1 MAGTSLAGFQFYVKQ
16 EATAGTANTTAMIQ
30 PDGLRNVR
38 LGRGG
43 SPEVFRGGTGKTATG
58 VILAD
63 TWGEWSMDLAPC
75 YRTIG
80 LVAASRIAT
89 PVTTTPGGA
98 TTARQHV
105 FTLNP
110 DDVDTPETYTFVW
123 GGAAAR
129 FQAVYGMFQSLGF
142 DATRSS
148 ISCSTSAISRKPA
161 SGASAPTSPT
171 TMSVKTMQPNQADLW
186 IDGAWADLGT
196 TQALAAYRFNLNAP
210 DKYDLDAP
218 INSSIDSYATLVEKE
233 DQAITLDL
241 TVALDA
247 AGTALVADF
256 DAGDQIAIRYKIVGP
271 EIETDNNFSIQWDVL
286 AHITQVGTIEA
297 APNSNVAVLPLSCEI
312 ASDGSDALELTLI
325 NDVTS
330 YT

>member
-312 ASDGSDALELTLI
+312 ASDGSDALELTLV

>member
-1 MAGTSLAGFQFYVKQ
+1 MAGTSLSAFQFYVKQ
-16 EATAGTANTTAMIQ
+16 EATSGTANTTAMIQ

-63 TWGEWSMDLAPC
+63 TWGEWSMDMAPC

-89 PVTTTPGGA
+89 PVSTMSG
-98 TTARQHV
+98 TALTYTHV

-110 DDVDTPETYTFVW
+110 DTVDTPESYTFNW
-123 GGAAAR
+123 GATAAR
-129 FQAVYGMFQSLGF
+129 FQATYGMFQSLGF
-142 DATRSS
+142 DASRGS
-148 ISCSTSAISRKPA
+148 ITASTSAISRKPS
-161 SGASAPTSPT
+161 SGAAAPSSPT
-171 TMSVKTMQPNQADLW
+171 TMAVKTIQPNQADLW
-186 IDGAWADLGT
+186 LDPAWADLGT
-196 TQALAAYRFNLNAP
+196 TQMLYAYTFNVDMP

-218 INSSIDSYATLVEKE
+218 INSSIDSYASLVEKE
-233 DQAITLDL
+233 DQAITLDIG
-241 TVALDA
+241 VALDA
-247 AGTALVADF
+247 TGLTLMDDF
-256 DAGDQIAIRYKIVGP
+256 DAGDQIAVRYLVEGP
-271 EIETDNNFSIQWDVL
+271 EIETGFNFSIQWDVL
-286 AHITQVGTIEA
+286 AHITAVGTVEA

-312 ASDGSDALELTLI
+312 ASDGTDALELTLI

>member
-1 MAGTSLAGFQFYVKQ
+1 MAGASLAGFQFYVKQ
-16 EATAGTANTTAMIQ
+16 ESTSGTANVTSMIQ

-63 TWGEWSMDLAPC
+63 TWGEWSMDMAPC

-80 LVAASRIAT
+80 LVAASRIGT

-98 TTARQHV
+98 TNARQHV
-105 FTLNP
+105 FALNV
-110 DDVDTPETYTFVW
+110 DDVDTPESYTFVW

-142 DATRSS
+142 DATRGS
-148 ISCSTSAISRKPA
+148 ISCSTSAISRKPS
-161 SGASAPTSPT
+161 SGASAPTTPT
-171 TMSVKTMQPNQADLW
+171 TMLTKTIQPNQADGW
-186 IDGAWADLGT
+186 IDGSWATLGT
-196 TQALAAYRFNLNAP
+196 TQSLILYRFNLSAP

-233 DQAITLDL
+233 DQAISLDL
-241 TVALDA
+241 AVALDST
-247 AGTALVADF
+247 GLTYITDF
-256 DAGDQIAIRYKIVGP
+256 DEGDQIAVRYRVEGP
-271 EIETDNNFSIQWDVL
+271 EIETGHNFTIQWDVL
-286 AHITQVGTIEA
+286 AHITSIGTVEP

-312 ASDGSDALELTLI
+312 ASDGTDALELTLI
-325 NDVTS
+325 NDVSS